1 MRLAKYLSQTHQVTS
16 VIRDPSQE
24 QDIKDVSATPLV
36 LSLEDS
42 PAADFS
48 NAFKGYDVVY
58 FSAGAGGKG
67 GEERTKKVDY
77 EGALKI
83 FDAVEGVQGEKPLLI
98 LVSAVDVRD
107 PEKIPA
113 HYVRQTPDSL
123 RKEFLTRTNYR
134 QKKIS
139 RYRTGEGRPSQ
150 STCTGNT
157 RPTRTL

>member
-1 MRLAKYLSQTHQVTS
+1 MRLAKLLSSTHSVTS
-16 VIRDPSQE
+16 IIRDPSQD

-58 FSAGAGGKG
+58 FSAGAGG
-67 GEERTKKVDY
+67 EERTKKVDY

-83 FDAVEGVQGEKPLLI
+83 FDAVESVQGEKPLLI

-107 PEKIPA
+107 PDKIPA
-113 HYVRQTPDSL
+113 HYVRQTQILSL
-123 RKEFLTRTNYR
+123 KSFSQRLIIDGR
-134 QKKIS
+134 
-139 RYRTGEGRPSQ
+139 RYRDIELGQEGYPSVHA
-150 STCTGNT
+150 
-157 RPTRTL
+157 LEI

>member
-1 MRLAKYLSQTHQVTS
+1 MRLAKLLSSNHTVTS
-16 VIRDPSQE
+16 IIRDPSQE

-42 PAADFS
+42 PTADFS
-48 NAFKGYDVVY
+48 NAFEGYDVVY
-58 FSAGAGGKG
+58 FSAGAGGQG

-83 FDAVEGVQGEKPLLI
+83 FDAVEGVSGEKPLLI

-107 PEKIPA
+107 PDKIPA
-113 HYVRQTPDSL
+113 HYVRQTPDFPP
-123 RKEFLTRTNYR
+123 EGFLTRTNYR

-139 RYRTGEGRPSQ
+139 RYQTGGGRQSQ

-157 RPTRTL
+157 RPTRTS